1 MNNNTNYNKYN
12 HIQHILFLYNNAKI
26 NGSISLKNKYYKQL
40 ILLKNSS

>member
-1 MNNNTNYNKYN
+1 MNNNTNYNHN
-12 HIQHILFLYNNAKI
+12 HIQRILFLYNNAKN